1 MSDVEYHLR
10 QAEAAA
16 RLALVEPDP
25 AMAITLHVL
34 ALEQYEKAEKAESD
48 RVPGSG
54 VTGGGT
60 PRSPA
65 RAGLVSWR

>member
-25 AMAITLHVL
+25 AMAITLRVL
-34 ALEQYEKAEKAESD
+34 ALAQYEKAEKAESNAALACRPFFAND
-48 RVPGSG
+48 NNRTANG
-54 VTGGGT
+54 
-60 PRSPA
+60 
-65 RAGLVSWR
+65 